1 MDFFDFLTMIG
12 GLALFLYGMH
22 LLGEGLAK
30 IAGGRFEQILEK
42 LTDNPVKAVFM
53 GAGVTA
59 VIQSSSA
66 ATVMV
71 VGFVNSGILKL
82 QQAVGIIM
90 GANVGTTL
98 TSWILGAQGIDSN
111 SFLVRLCKP
120 SSFSPVL
127 AITGVVLMSV
137 SRGSTALQRD
147 RSRSIGVVMVG
158 FAILMSGMET
168 MSSAVKPLADVPEF
182 TGLLTRFTN
191 PFLGVLAGTLLTAVL
206 QSSSASVGILQAL
219 CATGAVGYGA
229 AVPIILGQNIGTC
242 VTAMLSA
249 VGAGKNAKRAAL
261 VHLYFNLIG
270 TLLFMIVFYVVNAV
284 TPLAFLDMEATPFGI
299 AAVHSVFNIL
309 STVFLLPFSGGLVRL
324 ACLSV
329 REEDFPEKTHPEGDE
344 RALHLLDVRFLEMPS
359 YAVERS
365 RTVAGIMAE
374 LAEES
379 MNQAMGLLQQYT
391 EEAADQVAALECRVD
406 ALEDELGSYLMKL
419 STRDMPERDSHLL
432 STMLHCISDFERI
445 SDYARNIKEAAE
457 EMTEK
462 GLQFSEK
469 AGEEL
474 AVLSTA
480 IRDILNLAM
489 RSFREGNLQL
499 ARQVEPLEEVIDG
512 LNLDIRRRH
521 VKRLRKGK
529 CTIELGFLLYD
540 IVMNLKRASEHCTN
554 IAVCMLQVS
563 DEEFDTHAYLERLK
577 QDEDIEF
584 RGKVLA
590 YGERYQLP

>member
-1 MDFFDFLTMIG
+1 
-12 GLALFLYGMH
+12 
-22 LLGEGLAK
+22 
-30 IAGGRFEQILEK
+30 
-42 LTDNPVKAVFM
+42 
-53 GAGVTA
+53 
-59 VIQSSSA
+59 
-66 ATVMV
+66 
-71 VGFVNSGILKL
+71 
-82 QQAVGIIM
+82 
-90 GANVGTTL
+90 
-98 TSWILGAQGIDSN
+98 
-111 SFLVRLCKP
+111 
-120 SSFSPVL
+120 
-127 AITGVVLMSV
+127 
-137 SRGSTALQRD
+137 
-147 RSRSIGVVMVG
+147 
-158 FAILMSGMET
+158 
-168 MSSAVKPLADVPEF
+168 
-182 TGLLTRFTN
+182 
-191 PFLGVLAGTLLTAVL
+191 
-206 QSSSASVGILQAL
+206 
-219 CATGAVGYGA
+219 
-229 AVPIILGQNIGTC
+229 
-242 VTAMLSA
+242 
-249 VGAGKNAKRAAL
+249 
-261 VHLYFNLIG
+261 
-270 TLLFMIVFYVVNAV
+270 MIVFYVVNAV

-329 REEDFPEKTHPEGDE
+329 REEDFPKETHPEGE
-344 RALHLLDVRFLEMPS
+344 ESVLHLLDVRFLEVPS

-374 LAEES
+374 LAEKS
-379 MNQAMGLLQQYT
+379 MNQAMGLLQSYT
-391 EEAADQVAALECRVD
+391 EDAADEVAVLECRVD

-469 AGEEL
+469 ALDEL

-480 IRDILNLAM
+480 IRDILNLAT

-540 IVMNLKRASEHCTN
+540 IVMHLKRASEHCTN

-590 YGERYQLP
+590 YGERYKLP